1 MFLFSI
7 HLSQEQ
13 QTLVSTEIQT
23 LIEKKAITMVQP
35 GQGGFVSQIF
45 LVPKKDGGFR
55 PVINL
60 KALNKFIAEEHFK
73 MEGFHMVK
81 DLAKPGDWLTKLD
94 LKDAYVLVPI
104 DPSHQNI
111 SSFYGKG

>member
-1 MFLFSI
+1 M
-7 HLSQEQ
+7 
-13 QTLVSTEIQT
+13 VSTEIQT
-23 LIEKKAITMVQP
+23 LIEKQAITMVQP

-81 DLAKPGDWLTKLD
+81 DLTKPGDWLTKPD
-94 LKDAYVLVPI
+94 LKDAYFLVPI
-104 DPSHQNI
+104 DPVTKNI
-111 SSFYGKG
+111 SSFYGKE